1 MTGLVP
7 LSTRAWMSFDKVNG
21 AGSSAARREIWAM
34 ARMIGQSNPRPILVV
49 LVLTFMIL
57 GVSSIGL
64 MEERR
69 KLTVAALLGP
79 FIEANRKDNDESD
92 DGSLPKRGYPEQNQT
107 VSQHPDNQHAENG
120 TKDRSL
126 PPGKRGAPDDGGG
139 NDVQFQA
146 N

>member
-1 MTGLVP
+1 
-7 LSTRAWMSFDKVNG
+7 
-21 AGSSAARREIWAM
+21 
-34 ARMIGQSNPRPILVV
+34 
-49 LVLTFMIL
+49 MIL

-107 VSQHPDNQHAENG
+107 VSQHPNNQHAENG

-126 PPGKRGAPDDGGG
+126 APGKRGAPDDRGG
-139 NDVQFQA
+139 NDVQF
-146 N
+146 